1 MEEVQV
7 HRWDNLVSH
16 LMDQFK
22 EACSPNIKA
31 QVSQK
36 EVLVR
41 QLKLQYHLL
50 TDLNGHKSFFGKK
63 KNFVQQDQKTTL
75 NDLYKSSITALTRLF
90 CTLSHITARE
100 IHLKS
105 CTSICRNLEN

>member
-41 QLKLQYHLL
+41 QLKLMQWVA
-50 TDLNGHKSFFGKK
+50 TN
-63 KNFVQQDQKTTL
+63 DQK
-75 NDLYKSSITALTRLF
+75 
-90 CTLSHITARE
+90 LSEDI
-100 IHLKS
+100 IS
-105 CTSICRNLEN
+105 CPM